1 MDTMRDR
8 FAPVVS
14 RLLDEDPRVAVVLAA
29 IGTDA
34 FAGAARRHPDRVV
47 DVGIR
52 EQLLIGTA
60 AGLALTGLRPVA
72 HTFASF
78 LVERPFE
85 QVKLDLGHQEAG
97 AVLVSAAASF
107 DWPAGGYTHMAPG
120 DVALLDTL
128 DGWTVHVPG
137 HPDEA
142 ETLLRH
148 AVAAGDDKV
157 YVRLSVQANGQALPV
172 DGERF
177 RTVREGRSGVVV
189 AVGPMLD
196 AVLAATKGLDVT
208 VLYATTVRPFDGAAL
223 RRATETAGADV
234 VLVEPYLA
242 GTSTAA
248 ANDALSDVPHRLL
261 GLGVGRRELRRYGRP
276 EEHVAAHGLDARSL
290 RERIAGFLGAAWR
303 QESARMSRSS
313 PSSSMASSR
322 ARTQANWDSWSAIQN
337 FPGSASTSSS
347 RSSLGQRTAR
357 EVSSSGSV
365 ANIFPATRNV
375 GMLQAIFSVVSGRDR
390 AIRRTSSASGMAG
403 TVSARTD
410 NHLVRAVAGMRL
422 Q

>member
-14 RLLDEDPRVAVVLAA
+14 RLLDEDPRVAVVLAE
-29 IGTDA
+29 IGKDGFTE
-34 FAGAARRHPDRVV
+34 ARGRHPDRVV
-47 DVGIR
+47 NVGIR
-52 EQLLIGTA
+52 EQLLIGTG
-60 AGLALTGLRPVA
+60 AGLALTGLRPVV

-85 QVKLDLGHQEAG
+85 QVKLDLGHQDVG

-157 YVRLSVQANGQALPV
+157 YVRLSVQANREGRPV

-177 RTVREGRSGVVV
+177 LTVREGRSGVVV
-189 AVGPMLD
+189 AVGPTLD
-196 AVLAATKGLDVT
+196 AVLAATEGLDVT
-208 VLYATTVRPFDGAAL
+208 VLYATTVRPFDSAAL
-223 RRATETAGADV
+223 RRATDTAGIDV

-248 ANDALSDVPHRLL
+248 ANDALADLPHRVLA
-261 GLGVGRRELRRYGRP
+261 LGVGRRELRRYGRV

-290 RERIAGFLGAAWR
+290 RERIGGF
-303 QESARMSRSS
+303 
-313 PSSSMASSR
+313 
-322 ARTQANWDSWSAIQN
+322 
-337 FPGSASTSSS
+337 
-347 RSSLGQRTAR
+347 
-357 EVSSSGSV
+357 
-365 ANIFPATRNV
+365 
-375 GMLQAIFSVVSGRDR
+375 
-390 AIRRTSSASGMAG
+390 
-403 TVSARTD
+403 VSAGR
-410 NHLVRAVAGMRL
+410 VAVHAG
-422 Q
+422 

>member
-14 RLLDEDPRVAVVLAA
+14 RLLDEDPRVAVVLAE
-29 IGTDA
+29 IGVDGFT
-34 FAGAARRHPDRVV
+34 AARRRHPDRVIN
-47 DVGIR
+47 VGIR
-52 EQLLIGTA
+52 EQLLIGA
-60 AGLALTGLRPVA
+60 GAGLALTGMRPVL

-78 LVERPFE
+78 LIERPFE
-85 QVKLDLGHQEAG
+85 QVKLDLGHQGLG

-120 DVALLDTL
+120 DISLLDTL

-157 YVRLSVQANGQALPV
+157 YVRLSAQSNTDALPV
-172 DGERF
+172 DGARF

-196 AVLAATKGLDVT
+196 AVLTGTEGLDLT
-208 VLYATTVRPFDGAAL
+208 VLYATTVRPFDGPAL
-223 RRATETAGADV
+223 RRSAGAARSDI

-248 ANDALSDVPHRLL
+248 ASEALADIPHRVL
-261 GLGVGRRELRRYGRP
+261 GLGVARRELRRYGTVP
-276 EEHVAAHGLDARSL
+276 EHLAAHGLDPHSL
-290 RERIAGFLGAAWR
+290 RERITAFT
-303 QESARMSRSS
+303 
-313 PSSSMASSR
+313 R
-322 ARTQANWDSWSAIQN
+322 A
-337 FPGSASTSSS
+337 
-347 RSSLGQRTAR
+347 
-357 EVSSSGSV
+357 
-365 ANIFPATRNV
+365 
-375 GMLQAIFSVVSGRDR
+375 
-390 AIRRTSSASGMAG
+390 ASGAPG
-403 TVSARTD
+403 RPKT
-410 NHLVRAVAGMRL
+410 
-422 Q
+422 